1 MRRAF
6 RLAYDGR
13 PFYGFQRQPDVPTVE
28 DTLFDALR
36 AHGALAES
44 ADKPE
49 GYAAAGRTDRG
60 VSARA
65 QTVAFDCPEWLTP
78 RALNAELHD
87 ALWAWAHAD
96 VPGNFHATH
105 HARYREYV
113 YHLYA
118 PEADPGRAREAARR
132 LSGVHDFHNLT
143 SDETGTE
150 RDLTLSVE
158 SAADGDFLALRA
170 RAGGFPRGL
179 VRRLAALVQSV
190 ATGAAPVSKVE
201 RVLGATELAGPEGVP
216 EAAPEPL
223 VLVDV
228 GYGDVTFERDARAAA
243 DTRAFFADERA
254 HHRALARVADT
265 VADGVERPRDG

>member
-13 PFYGFQRQPDVPTVE
+13 PFYGFQRQPAVPTVE
-28 DTLFDALR
+28 DAFFDALR
-36 AHGALAES
+36 ALDVLDAGDER
-44 ADKPE
+44 PP

-65 QTVAFDCPEWLTP
+65 QTVAFDCPDWLTP

-87 ALWAWAHAD
+87 AVWAWAHAA
-96 VPGNFHATH
+96 VPADFHATH

-118 PEADPGRAREAARR
+118 PDADVELARAAART
-132 LSGVHDFHNLT
+132 LSGEHDFHNLT
-143 SDETGTE
+143 SDATGTE
-150 RDLTLSVE
+150 RDLSLAVE
-158 SAADGDFLALRA
+158 ADGDFLALRA
-170 RAGGFPRGL
+170 LAGGFPRGL
-179 VRRLAALVQSV
+179 VRRLAALVHAV
-190 ATGAAPVSKVE
+190 ATGAAPLSKVE
-201 RVLGATELAGPEGVP
+201 RVLGADELAGPEGVP

-223 VLVDV
+223 ALVDV
-228 GYGDVTFERDARAAA
+228 GYGDASFETDERAAA

-254 HHRALARVADT
+254 RHRALARVADT
-265 VADGVERPRDG
+265 VTADLSAE